1 MTPQKMRLAAV
12 YNVFDGE
19 ELLEGSIRQIRP
31 LVDVVILV
39 YQLTSNWGE
48 EHHKLYI
55 TLRDLE
61 TAGLVDHF
69 ELYQP
74 IPVTSGH
81 YKAARL
87 EMNKRNKGIAIARD
101 FGCSHFLL
109 IDCDEYYMPAEFEHA
124 KRWIEFCGKVDGQ
137 LNFNRHTFC
146 SMDTYLKY
154 PTWKIDPPET
164 YLVPFIQPLN
174 KDLDRWVG
182 CDPVKVQADPT
193 RIPVDL
199 MPYIS
204 FSRELIT
211 MHHFSWVRRD
221 IGLKLR
227 NSSANDVLAFRKNRD
242 TMVNDFNN
250 FTNEPGQPI
259 PHFRDHTIVEVPN
272 YFKIETPFKKI

>member
-1 MTPQKMRLAAV
+1 MNPQKMRLAAV

-31 LVDVVILV
+31 LVDVVIVV

-48 EHHKLYI
+48 EYHKLYI
-55 TLRDLE
+55 TLRELE

-74 IPVTSGH
+74 APVTSGH

-87 EMNKRNKGIAIARD
+87 EMAKRNKGISIARD
-101 FGCSHFLL
+101 YGCSHFLL
-109 IDCDEYYMPAEFEHA
+109 IDCDEYYVPAEFQHA
-124 KRWIEFCGKVDGQ
+124 KSWIEFHAEDESIV
-137 LNFNRHTFC
+137 NFNRQTFC
-146 SMDTYLKY
+146 RMDTYLKY
-154 PTWKIDPPET
+154 PTWKIEPPET

-182 CDPVKVQADPT
+182 CDPEKVQADPT
-193 RIPVDL
+193 RIPIDL
-199 MPYIS
+199 RPYMT
-204 FSRELIT
+204 FSREMLT

-221 IGLKLR
+221 ISLKLR

-242 TMVNDFNN
+242 SMVIEFNN

-259 PHFRDHTIVEVPN
+259 PHFRTSTILEVPN
-272 YFKIETPFKKI
+272 QFNIITPFKKI